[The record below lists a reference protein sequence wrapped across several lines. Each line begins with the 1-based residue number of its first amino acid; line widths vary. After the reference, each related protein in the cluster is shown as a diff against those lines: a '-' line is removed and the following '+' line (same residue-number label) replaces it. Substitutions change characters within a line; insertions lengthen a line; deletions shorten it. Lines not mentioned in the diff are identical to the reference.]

1 MAIKK
6 REEIVEKQKLLLMCD
21 FLLKGTRQGL
31 LMQLILKTA
40 KK

>member
-21 FLLKGTRQGL
+21 ICFKEWG
-31 LMQLILKTA
+31 KVY
-40 KK
+40 